1 MRERKD
7 YEVERVNLDPSG
19 QSDHLDEDI
28 DVHPRRTRSRVNQL
42 DSSFEKP
49 MTEEEENFFWAN
61 KKNLPRNSPESL
73 VENTDR
79 LGKLLTRNSRNDKYI
94 HHEGEELQG
103 AHNYA
108 INSEQGRTSK
118 NTWTQNLGYDDSIFC
133 EFHQTRSP
141 STVNCKVRV
150 KIGNDEI
157 NVGNF
162 SRNLSKK
169 KIRIRKTK
177 TLYFYDHCT
186 TSSSQGTIQP
196 IERTIPEHRNNQTNI
211 VRPIGEVG

>member
-79 LGKLLTRNSRNDKYI
+79 LGKLLTCRAEIDRLL
-94 HHEGEELQG
+94 EEAQKILFTARIIETKVSDPG
-103 AHNYA
+103 KIKIPYLRWYH
-108 INSEQGRTSK
+108 
-118 NTWTQNLGYDDSIFC
+118 
-133 EFHQTRSP
+133 RS
-141 STVNCKVRV
+141 
-150 KIGNDEI
+150 
-157 NVGNF
+157 
-162 SRNLSKK
+162 
-169 KIRIRKTK
+169 
-177 TLYFYDHCT
+177 
-186 TSSSQGTIQP
+186 
-196 IERTIPEHRNNQTNI
+196 
-211 VRPIGEVG
+211 